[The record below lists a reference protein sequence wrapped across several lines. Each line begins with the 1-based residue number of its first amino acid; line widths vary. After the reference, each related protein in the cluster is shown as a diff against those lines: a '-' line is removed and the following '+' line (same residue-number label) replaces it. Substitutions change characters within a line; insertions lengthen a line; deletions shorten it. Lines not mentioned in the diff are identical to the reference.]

1 MRQVVAI
8 GVDDAYVNGGR
19 WSGVT
24 DPRMSPAD
32 LTAKAKIRNAA
43 LDLYAGQG
51 EGRVSMRAVA
61 AAAGVTVGLVQHHFK
76 TKDGLRNAVEQLIV
90 DCHAQAIASAPTDG
104 TPAEVREARDLAV
117 RRMLVEHP
125 PVVDY
130 LRRAVL
136 DPSGEHGALIGRLTE
151 LTRSEVTKS
160 RESGLASTDRS
171 EAVQVLRVMV
181 RQLGGLFL
189 QPMVDAVWAGVDGVD
204 TADADMPLPEGHRG
218 RTGPR
223 TPRRSCLRRPRGRL
237 LSGVTRGA
245 GRSFVP

>member
-1 MRQVVAI
+1 M
-8 GVDDAYVNGGR
+8 
-19 WSGVT
+19 T

-61 AAAGVTVGLVQHHFK
+61 AAAGVT
-76 TKDGLRNAVEQLIV
+76 DGLRNAVEQLIV
-90 DCHAQAIASAPTDG
+90 DYHAPAIASAPTDG

-189 QPMVDAVWAGVDGVD
+189 QPMVDAVWAGVDGLD
-204 TADADMPLPEGHRG
+204 TADADMPSLRVTVVEQDPE
-218 RTGPR
+218 
-223 TPRRSCLRRPRGRL
+223 L
-237 LSGVTRGA
+237 LDDPA
-245 GRSFVP
+245 